1 MNWAATLIVVNLFDE
16 ALGVLEMVVL
26 YAFDGRRTEIAW
38 ASCEQRSVVENTR
51 KEAKTVGKK
60 TFFLRYTCV
69 VRTFVVPLQP
79 LFEIMRM
86 QGCCSEVTKRL

>member
-1 MNWAATLIVVNLFDE
+1 MSWAATLIVVNPFNE

-26 YAFDGRRTEIAW
+26 SALDGRETEIAW
-38 ASCEQRSVVENTR
+38 ASYEQRSVVENTR
-51 KEAKTVGKK
+51 KVAKTVGKD

-79 LFEIMRM
+79 LFETMGM
-86 QGCCSEVTKRL
+86 QCCCSEVAKQL